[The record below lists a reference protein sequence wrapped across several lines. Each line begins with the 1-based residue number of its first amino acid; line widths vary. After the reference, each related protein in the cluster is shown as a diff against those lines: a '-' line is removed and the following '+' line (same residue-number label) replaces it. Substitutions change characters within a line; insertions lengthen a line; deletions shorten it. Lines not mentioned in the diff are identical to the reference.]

1 MIISIAFR
9 TLEKIF
15 FSIHFKNIIDIGIIE
30 EFNTSFSVLGIMS
43 FLRQNLSSFI
53 NRTIPFPILTA
64 AVAPVGRFSS
74 DCDIG
79 IGPLINLINAPIF

>member
-1 MIISIAFR
+1 
-9 TLEKIF
+9 
-15 FSIHFKNIIDIGIIE
+15 
-30 EFNTSFSVLGIMS
+30 MS